1 MRCVFDCIPT
11 IDQNTKHN
19 LFTLLKH
26 LARWIASKSVC
37 LISGAG
43 PTKPPWSSFSCTR
56 VWFMYVDHVPGPVKG
71 VLNGDPPL
79 VLDWS
84 IGEGAVEVLLKAY
97 SICQR

>member
-1 MRCVFDCIPT
+1 
-11 IDQNTKHN
+11 
-19 LFTLLKH
+19 
-26 LARWIASKSVC
+26 
-37 LISGAG
+37 
-43 PTKPPWSSFSCTR
+43 
-56 VWFMYVDHVPGPVKG
+56 MYVDHVPGPVKG